1 MFVVACYLRKQNGI
15 NAVKSWRVQ
24 CVSHRGA
31 CPNIVAGA
39 LCKPGA
45 AAMLNFWLLSSHERT
60 EPTGRVDLAD
70 GHEHRAPFGT
80 LAVISAAAFT
90 MVVVIII
97 IASYASSEGSGRI
110 RRLSGESA
118 SSLGRSARFG
128 LVPSFDEA
136 IAACVR
142 CIASLT
148 LWLRSRRARKRIERQ
163 HGVRTHR
170 LKWAVFVLL
179 MVYTYCNTDNYPF
192 GEVLQQMGW
201 LTEVADKRIYTGCSP
216 SMCDYAFPLW
226 CGRFPC
232 ALPRCRRGR
241 SCCNLCS
248 SGADVAEWP
257 IPVSHRMR
265 CCYAQCRRWRRGRSG
280 ARMRRCRQDEAFRH
294 SHAVLS

>member
-1 MFVVACYLRKQNGI
+1 
-15 NAVKSWRVQ
+15 
-24 CVSHRGA
+24 
-31 CPNIVAGA
+31 
-39 LCKPGA
+39 
-45 AAMLNFWLLSSHERT
+45 MLNFWLLSSHERT
-60 EPTGRVDLAD
+60 EPTGHVDLAD

-90 MVVVIII
+90 MVVVIMII
-97 IASYASSEGSGRI
+97 VSCASSEGSGRT

-118 SSLGRSARFG
+118 SSWRSARFG

-170 LKWAVFVLL
+170 LKWAVFVL

-201 LTEVADKRIYTGCSP
+201 LTEVADKRIYSSCSP
-216 SMCDYAFPLW
+216 SMRDCALPL

-232 ALPRCRRGR
+232 ALQRCSPVVWPVSVCASALQTWPVLLQFAVPVQMRQM
-241 SCCNLCS
+241 
-248 SGADVAEWP
+248 WP
-257 IPVSHRMR
+257 IPASHRMR
-265 CCYAQCRRWRRGRSG
+265 CCYAQCQRWRRDCSG
-280 ARMRRCRQDEAFRH
+280 VRMCRCRQDEAFRH